1 MSPVPDFP
9 SAGDP
14 LPDGC
19 RRIEVR
25 VAELRQLFDAID
37 PSPFGQRD
45 LDPRADEFI
54 VEWARELPTDKPW
67 ALVVHLDR
75 KAGRADEAGMLR
87 EAVHQYFSQRARST
101 ARSLR
106 QLFRRGRSSL
116 LIALAFLAASI
127 GVGDLAA
134 SALGETRFAE
144 ILREGLLIA
153 GWVAMWR
160 PLEVFLYDWWP
171 VRAER
176 RLLERLS
183 TIPVRIEYADRSS
196 DDAWQSDW
204 PAVGET
210 PVRESKGLP

>member
-1 MSPVPDFP
+1 MPDA

-14 LPDGC
+14 IPEGS

-37 PSPFGQRD
+37 PSPFRQRD

-54 VEWARELPTDKPW
+54 VEWARELPADKPW
-67 ALVVHLDR
+67 AFVVHLDR
-75 KAGRADEAGMLR
+75 SAGRADEAGMLR
-87 EAVHQYFSQRARST
+87 DAVQQYFRQRAKST

-116 LIALAFLAASI
+116 AIALAFLAASI

-134 SALGETRFAE
+134 AALGETRFAE

-171 VRAER
+171 IRAEQ

-183 TIPVRIEYADRSS
+183 AIPVRIEYADRTSG
-196 DDAWQSDW
+196 DAWQSDW
-204 PAVGET
+204 PAAEEAADT
-210 PVRESKGLP
+210 ENKVRRSI